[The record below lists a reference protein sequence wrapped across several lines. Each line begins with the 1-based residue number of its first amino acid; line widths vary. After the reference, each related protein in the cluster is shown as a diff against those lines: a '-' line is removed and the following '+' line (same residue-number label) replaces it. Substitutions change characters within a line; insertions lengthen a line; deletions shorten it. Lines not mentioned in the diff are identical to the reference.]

1 MGALSA
7 HFGKADLASV
17 GGIYGADSVVA
28 IDGTPA
34 DGPAAIAEFYKM
46 RFAGGPVGM
55 KIISTDAQF
64 TPDAASPK
72 LLVLVTGDTGSAG
85 KAAARFQQLFI
96 LGPTPAGGMYIR
108 TELLRF
114 GPGATPFFMA
124 RDPGG
129 MGAAFAKSYYETY
142 AVDPARLAVH
152 YRDSSQLSFEGMVS
166 VGAATIAAKLPTL
179 PRGKHELQTLDVV
192 PVGKA
197 GAPPECIMVMVTGRI
212 TLEGQVNPMPFMQTF
227 CIMPDAA
234 GALYISNELYRF
246 VYG

>member
-1 MGALSA
+1 
-7 HFGKADLASV
+7 
-17 GGIYGADSVVA
+17 
-28 IDGTPA
+28 
-34 DGPAAIAEFYKM
+34 
-46 RFAGGPVGM
+46 M

-85 KAAARFQQLFI
+85 KAAVSLHTKYSTVHLLGAVRLSSLSAHFSCIINIDSVASLFRNTCLPASTRLQARFQQLFI

-234 GALYISNELYRF
+234 GALYISNELYR
-246 VYG
+246 